1 MAILA
6 CPARETA
13 WPFFGPLANHFER
26 PQAREVPITPGACHL
41 SLDVEDAARRAARM
55 S

>member
-6 CPARETA
+6 CRARETA
-13 WPFFGPLANHFER
+13 WRFFGPRANHFER
-26 PQAREVPITPGACHL
+26 PQAREVPITSSAWHL
-41 SLDVEDAARRAARM
+41 ALDVEDVARRAARM